1 MKTSLRNAL
10 SIPWKGLDLFQKT
23 VMASTSILIVGMI
36 CYTIIVR
43 YVFGS
48 DFYGSEELISMLA
61 FWLYF
66 MGAAQGSREKSQIS
80 ADLLSCYIKN
90 ARLRG
95 GVLLVKDCITCGICL
110 LFTFWALQFVSWAL
124 VMNPKSPVFRLPM
137 LIPQA
142 AVGLGFVLMSLYHVV
157 YFIQDVIAYI
167 KNDSFGCQGDF

>member
-1 MKTSLRNAL
+1 MNKSLQNAL
-10 SIPWKGLDLFQKT
+10 SIPWKGLGFFQKT
-23 VMASTSILIVGMI
+23 VMATTSILIVGMI
-36 CYTIIVR
+36 CYTIIIR

-90 ARLRG
+90 ARIRG
-95 GVLLVKDCITCGICL
+95 AVLLVKDAITCAICV
-110 LFTFWALQFVSWAL
+110 LFTYWALQSVSWAL
-124 VMNPKSPVFRLPM
+124 IMNPKSPVFRLPM

-142 AVGLGFVLMSLYHVV
+142 AVGLGFVLMSLYHVT
-157 YFIQDVIAYI
+157 YFVQDAIAFI
-167 KNDSFGCQGDF
+167 KGEKFGCTGDF

>member
-1 MKTSLRNAL
+1 MNTSLKNAL
-10 SIPWKGLDLFQKT
+10 SIPWKGLGLFQKT
-23 VMASTSILIVGMI
+23 VMASTSIIIVGMI
-36 CYTIIVR
+36 CYTIVIR

-90 ARLRG
+90 ARVRG
-95 GVLLVKDCITCGICL
+95 AVLLLKDAITCGICI
-110 LFTFWALQFVSWAL
+110 LFTVWALQFVSWAL

-142 AVGLGFVLMSLYHVV
+142 AVGLGFVLMSLYHVT
-157 YFIQDVIAYI
+157 YFVQDLIAFI
-167 KNDSFGCQGDF
+167 KGERFGCTGVF

>member
-1 MKTSLRNAL
+1 MNKSLLNAL
-10 SIPWKGLDLFQKT
+10 SIPWKGLNLFQKT

-36 CYTIIVR
+36 CYTIVIR

-80 ADLLSCYIKN
+80 ADLLSCYISN
-90 ARLRG
+90 ARIRG
-95 GVLLVKDCITCGICL
+95 AVLLVKDAITCGICL

-157 YFIQDVIAYI
+157 YFVQDAIAFV
-167 KNDSFGCQGDF
+167 KGDKFGCKGDF

>member
-1 MKTSLRNAL
+1 MNKSLQNAL
-10 SIPWKGLDLFQKT
+10 SIPWKGLGFFQKA
-23 VMASTSILIVGMI
+23 VMATTSILIVGMI
-36 CYTIIVR
+36 CYTIIIR

-90 ARLRG
+90 ARIRG
-95 GVLLVKDCITCGICL
+95 AVLLVKDAITCAICV
-110 LFTFWALQFVSWAL
+110 LFTYWALQFVSWAL
-124 VMNPKSPVFRLPM
+124 IMNPKSPVFRLPM

-142 AVGLGFVLMSLYHVV
+142 AVGLGFVLMSLYHVT
-157 YFIQDVIAYI
+157 YFVQDAIAFI
-167 KNDSFGCQGDF
+167 KGEKFGCTGDF

>member
-1 MKTSLRNAL
+1 MNKSLQNAL
-10 SIPWKGLDLFQKT
+10 SIPWKGLGFFQKA
-23 VMASTSILIVGMI
+23 VMATTSILIVGMI
-36 CYTIIVR
+36 CYTIVIR

-90 ARLRG
+90 ARIRG
-95 GVLLVKDCITCGICL
+95 AVLLVKDAITCAICV
-110 LFTFWALQFVSWAL
+110 LFTYWALQFVSWAL
-124 VMNPKSPVFRLPM
+124 IMNPKSPVFRLPM

-142 AVGLGFVLMSLYHVV
+142 AVGLGFVLMSLYHVT
-157 YFIQDVIAYI
+157 YFVQDAIAFI
-167 KNDSFGCQGDF
+167 KGEKFGCTGDF